1 MMTRRSL
8 SHMHRRAAG
17 SLSMVTLATAV
28 ALAFAGATA
37 AGPAFGEDNHAA
49 GRAAKGSSTPAG
61 PVYDLILR
69 NGRIVDGTGNPWFQA
84 DVAIRGDRIAAIGPL
99 KDASARTTLD
109 VRGLVVA
116 PGFIDL
122 LGQSE
127 ITVLVDPHVRSKIT
141 QGITTE
147 LTGEGGSVAP
157 QTAFTIE
164 QLLPGISELKV
175 AVDWRDLEGYIQRVR
190 QKGTAINFAHL
201 VGATQVRQAVLK
213 SDHVAPDAAQLEAM
227 KRHVARAME
236 QGAFGLSSSLIYTP
250 AIFAETRELVELAKV
265 AASYGGFYASHVR
278 NESDRLV
285 PALEEA
291 IAIGE
296 QARIPVEVWHFK
308 SAGRP
313 NWGRIAAGIA
323 VIDAARARGVD
334 ITADMYPYPASST
347 DLSASLPPSAQE
359 GGLEALVARLK
370 DPAERARIRA
380 EIENPKEDW
389 DNMFTTTGPENILIA
404 GVRKEANKKY
414 QGKRLS
420 EIAAARSVDP
430 FTAMFDLLQD
440 EDGTVSTIYFEMS
453 EDDVRTAMVQPW
465 VAFDCDSEA
474 RRPDGVL
481 GSSMTHPRAYGT
493 FPRILGRYVREQ
505 KLLRLE
511 DAVRKMTSL
520 AARRIGLQDR
530 GLLRPGL
537 YADITVFDPARVID
551 RSTFE
556 SPHQYSEGIVHV
568 FVNGQAVVQAGQIT
582 ERLPGRMLRGPGY
595 RGAR

>member
-1 MMTRRSL
+1 MNAIRPRRLASVSL
-8 SHMHRRAAG
+8 GLAVFALGLAASG
-17 SLSMVTLATAV
+17 RTALH
-28 ALAFAGATA
+28 AEAAARGASAPTSA
-37 AGPAFGEDNHAA
+37 V
-49 GRAAKGSSTPAG
+49 AG
-61 PVYDLILR
+61 PVYDLLLR
-69 NGRIVDGTGNPWFQA
+69 GGRIVDGTGSPWFEG
-84 DVAIRGDRIAAIGPL
+84 DVAIRGDRIAAIGRL
-99 KDASARTTLD
+99 HDAAARTTLD

-147 LTGEGGSVAP
+147 LTGEGWSVAP
-157 QTAFTIE
+157 QTPFTIE
-164 QLLPGISELKV
+164 QLLPGIADLNLT
-175 AVDWRDLEGYIQRVR
+175 VDWRDLEGYGQRLR

-201 VGATQVRQAVLK
+201 VGATQVRMAALK
-213 SDHVAPDAAQLEAM
+213 SDKVAPSAGQLDAM

-313 NWGRIAAGIA
+313 NWGKIAAGIA
-323 VIDAARARGVD
+323 AIEAGRARGVD
-334 ITADMYPYPASST
+334 ITADIYPYPASAT

-359 GGLEALVARLK
+359 GGLQALVTRLK

-380 EIENPKEDW
+380 EIESPKEAW
-389 DNMFTTTGPENILIA
+389 DNLFTTTGPENILVA
-404 GVRKEANKKY
+404 GVKKEANKKY

-420 EIAAARSVDP
+420 EIAAERGVDP

-440 EDGTVSTIYFEMS
+440 ENGTVSAIYFEMS
-453 EDDVRTAMVQPW
+453 EDDVRTAMQQPW
-465 VAFDCDSEA
+465 VAFDCDAEG

-481 GSSMTHPRAYGT
+481 GSVMTHPRAYGT

-511 DAVRKMTSL
+511 EAVRRMTSL

-537 YADITVFDPARVID
+537 YADITVFDPAKVID
-551 RSTFE
+551 RATFE
-556 SPHQYSEGIVHV
+556 APHQYAEGIVHV
-568 FVNGQAVVQAGQIT
+568 FVNGQPVLQAGQVT
-582 ERLPGRMLRGPGY
+582 AWLPGRLLRGPGY
-595 RGAR
+595 RRGR